1 MSSYMVLILKKGAGK
16 KDIAAIRKKLEKLSG
31 KGVDTKKYCGV
42 IKLKEDPL
50 SMQKKMRDEWE

>member
-1 MSSYMVLILKKGAGK
+1 MSDMVLVLKKGATK
-16 KDIAAIRKKLEKLSG
+16 KEIAAIRKKLKKLPT

-50 SMQKKMRDEWE
+50 EIQKKRRDEWQ